1 MTPLRDLSPAELR
14 LELAEAEA
22 ARASTWKGG
31 FAKRDRIAAI
41 TARLVKLG
49 SF

>member
-1 MTPLRDLSPAELR
+1 MKDLSPAELR

-22 ARASTWKGG
+22 IVPRTIVAGCR
-31 FAKRDRIAAI
+31 KRNRLRAI
-41 TARLVKLG
+41 TRELIGRG